1 MQPALLAFSAGACVA
16 LQMMLN
22 GRLRFALGSPLL
34 AAAVNNLVGLL
45 GLLVAFCVVG
55 ASTPGIAAVRSVP
68 PAAWGAGLL
77 GAAFVATMV
86 EVGPK
91 IGLGAAFALA
101 QAGQL
106 VVGLLL
112 DQAGLTG
119 STARP
124 LSMQVIFGAGL
135 LLVGAALLQS
145 QR

>member
-1 MQPALLAFSAGACVA
+1 MQPALLAFAAGACVA

-22 GRLRFALGSPLL
+22 GHLRFALGSPLL

-45 GLLVAFCVVG
+45 GLVLAFLVAG
-55 ASTPGIAAVRSVP
+55 ASTPGAAAIRSVP
-68 PAAWGAGLL
+68 SAAWGAGLL

-86 EVGPK
+86 AVGPK

-106 VVGLLL
+106 VVGLML

-119 STARP
+119 STSRP
-124 LSMQVIFGAGL
+124 LSMQVIAGVG
-135 LLVGAALLQS
+135 LVLAGAALLQP